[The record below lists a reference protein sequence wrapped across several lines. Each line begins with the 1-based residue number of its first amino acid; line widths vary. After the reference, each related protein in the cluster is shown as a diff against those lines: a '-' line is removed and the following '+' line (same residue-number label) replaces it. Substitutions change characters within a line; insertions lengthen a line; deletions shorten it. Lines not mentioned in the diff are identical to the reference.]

1 MIFGCKPQSSVFI
14 FNDVAD
20 CFSFQVLFP
29 IICYQVVE
37 IVFGQ
42 AGVTDPSE
50 ESADPLNVTPAFI
63 NSIDRIIGQSGLDI
77 FCMLPILYVA
87 VICIV
92 IDEKSVFGSDP

>member
-50 ESADPLNVTPAFI
+50 ESADPHNVTPAFI
-63 NSIDRIIGQSGLDI
+63 NSIDRIGHLLHAADI
-77 FCMLPILYVA
+77 VCSCYLY
-87 VICIV
+87 
-92 IDEKSVFGSDP
+92 SHR